1 MRAAVGTPPPLAPP
15 STLLLLHLPS
25 PLPSPPH
32 LPSPPRRVPFIEEP
46 CHDFF
51 GPGEIPGYL
60 LFNIILGRPDDVE
73 KAGRGGKLI
82 QPIEKKYQLRFH
94 LYMAK
99 FLPAKD
105 ENGLSDPYVLLKYYG
120 KTLKSSVKAETCNPT
135 WYETITDFVAVP
147 EPLELAPPITC
158 MVYDED
164 KFSKDD
170 LIGRFHIELNKE
182 ILAGGA
188 TPATPK
194 WHNLVFEKPGD
205 VSGKVLAS
213 VTLVPEE
220 KADSAPLPQLKPDT
234 VQATVEVT
242 AIGPLRAPRP
252 PRPLTPSLAPHSLP
266 RQPRRTPPPS
276 PSSPPRLPHPTPDR
290 VNGAGRSSPTEVPAF
305 SRGRTA
311 EAWAFA

>member
-1 MRAAVGTPPPLAPP
+1 MPKW
-15 STLLLLHLPS
+15 
-25 PLPSPPH
+25 
-32 LPSPPRRVPFIEEP
+32 VPFIEEP

-51 GPGEIPGYL
+51 GPGEIPGYVL
-60 LFNIILGRPDDVE
+60 CSIILGKPEDVE

-105 ENGLSDPYVLLKYYG
+105 ENGLSDPSVLLKYYG

-213 VTLVPEE
+213 VTLVPED
-220 KADSAPLPQLKPDT
+220 KVDKVPLPDLRPET
-234 VQATVEVT
+234 VNATVEIT
-242 AIGPLRAPRP
+242 AVGLRDM
-252 PRPLTPSLAPHSLP
+252 S
-266 RQPRRTPPPS
+266 
-276 PSSPPRLPHPTPDR
+276 
-290 VNGAGRSSPTEVPAF
+290 
-305 SRGRTA
+305 
-311 EAWAFA
+311 WC

>member
-1 MRAAVGTPPPLAPP
+1 M
-15 STLLLLHLPS
+15 
-25 PLPSPPH
+25 
-32 LPSPPRRVPFIEEP
+32 PFIEEP

-51 GPGEIPGYL
+51 GPGEIPGYVL
-60 LFNIILGRPDDVE
+60 CSIILGKPDDVE
-73 KAGRGGKLI
+73 KAAASHPADREGH
-82 QPIEKKYQLRFH
+82 QPRFH

-105 ENGLSDPYVLLKYYG
+105 ENASDPYVLLKYYG
-120 KTLKSSVKAETCNPT
+120 KTL
-135 WYETITDFVAVP
+135 AVGQGGDVQP
-147 EPLELAPPITC
+147 DVVRDDHRLRRRPRAARVAPPITC

-164 KFSKDD
+164 KFKDD

-220 KADSAPLPQLKPDT
+220 KADSALLPQLKPDT

-242 AIGPLRAPRP
+242 AIGPPALPARLAPSS
-252 PRPLTPSLAPHSLP
+252 PRPLPPPHSLP
-266 RQPRRTPPPS
+266 RPLPHLPLPPP
-276 PSSPPRLPHPTPDR
+276 PTPL
-290 VNGAGRSSPTEVPAF
+290 PTE
-305 SRGRTA
+305 
-311 EAWAFA
+311 

>member
-1 MRAAVGTPPPLAPP
+1 M
-15 STLLLLHLPS
+15 
-25 PLPSPPH
+25 
-32 LPSPPRRVPFIEEP
+32 PFIEEP

-51 GPGEIPGYL
+51 GPGEIPGYVL
-60 LFNIILGRPDDVE
+60 CSIILGKPDDVE

-252 PRPLTPSLAPHSLP
+252 PRPPRTPSLAPHSLP
-266 RQPRRTPPPS
+266 RHPRRTPPP
-276 PSSPPRLPHPTPDR
+276 PPPPPPHPTPDR